1 MQRQAV
7 PLLTAESPIVGT
19 GIEYRAA
26 RDSGITVLAKSD
38 GIVEKVTGDEIRI
51 RNKKDEI
58 DTYHLRKFK
67 RTNGGTCINQR
78 PVVVKGEKVKAGDLI
93 ADGPSTKNGEMALGK
108 NVLIAFTTWEGYNYE
123 DAVLINERLVKED
136 VYTSIHI
143 EEYDCECRDTKL
155 GPEEITRDIPNIG
168 DDSLKDLDENG
179 IIRIGAEVR
188 PGDILV
194 GKVTPKGETE
204 LTAEERAAYFEDVAR
219 VARAIMKAF
228 NPDKVNYGAYG
239 DTGHH
244 LHFHL
249 CPKYKDEFEWGGVFL
264 MNPDKKYLTDAEYAE
279 MIEKIKA
286 NL

>member
-1 MQRQAV
+1 MYKRQV
-7 PLLTAESPIVGT
+7 KEGERV
-19 GIEYRAA
+19 
-26 RDSGITVLAKSD
+26 K
-38 GIVEKVTGDEIRI
+38 
-51 RNKKDEI
+51 RNDI
-58 DTYHLRKFK
+58 
-67 RTNGGTCINQR
+67 
-78 PVVVKGEKVKAGDLI
+78 I
-93 ADGPSTKNGEMALGK
+93 ADGPAMDNGELALGK
-108 NVLIAFTTWEGYNYE
+108 NILIGFMTWEGYNYE
-123 DAVLINERLVKED
+123 DAVLISEELVKND
-136 VYTSIHI
+136 VFTSIHV
-143 EEYDCECRDTKL
+143 EEYECEARDTKL
-155 GPEEITRDIPNIG
+155 GPEEITRDIPNVSE
-168 DDSLKDLDENG
+168 DTLKDLDEQG
-179 IIRIGAEVR
+179 IIRIGAEVHA
-188 PGDILV
+188 GDILV

-249 CPKYKDEFEWGGVFL
+249 CPKYKDEYEWGGVFL